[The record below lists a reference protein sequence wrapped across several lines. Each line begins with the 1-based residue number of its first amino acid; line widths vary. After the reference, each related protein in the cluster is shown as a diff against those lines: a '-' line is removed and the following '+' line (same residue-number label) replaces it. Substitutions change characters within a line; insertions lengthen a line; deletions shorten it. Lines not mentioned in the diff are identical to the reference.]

1 MNVEVLFVAADAR
14 ECRPFIA
21 HWTEVV
27 DPGLPVHWARA
38 GKWKGRKCVMIANGA
53 GVARA
58 RAAVAAVPDAMTVCS
73 MGFCGAVERSLAIG
87 DVFVATEVRNGRG
100 RWRALR
106 PRGPAAV
113 EGPLQTVHHIVDKVS
128 EKSRIRA
135 TGCLVVEM
143 EAAAVARASEEE
155 GAAFYCVRAV
165 SDLAGEDFLNDFNA
179 CLKPDGSFD
188 TARLVGA
195 AMASPRRLMELIRLA
210 RRTSRAARNL
220 GDYLARCEF

>member
-1 MNVEVLFVAADAR
+1 M
-14 ECRPFIA
+14 
-21 HWTEVV
+21 
-27 DPGLPVHWARA
+27 
-38 GKWKGRKCVMIANGA
+38 CVMIANGA
-53 GVARA
+53 GVERA
-58 RAAVAAVPDAMTVCS
+58 RAAVAAVPEAMTVCS

-113 EGPLQTVHHIVDKVS
+113 EGPLQTVPHIVDSVS
-128 EKSRIRA
+128 EKSQIRA

-179 CLKPDGSFD
+179 CLKTDGSFD
-188 TARLVGA
+188 TSRLVGG
-195 AMASPRRLMELIRLA
+195 AMASPRRLMELVRLA
-210 RRTSRAARNL
+210 RRTSRAAKNL
-220 GDYLARCEF
+220 GEYLARCEF